1 MGSTDNLQILKK
13 TPFIYEDAEVIGNY
27 VYRKKDQIGA
37 GYTSYVFK
45 GKVIKD
51 NSYYAIKVID
61 TKKYSASSLEM
72 LENEIQILKNMNHPN
87 ILKLVEAI
95 KEGDFCYLIT

>member
-45 GKVIKD
+45 GKGIKD
-51 NSYYAIKVID
+51 NS
-61 TKKYSASSLEM
+61 
-72 LENEIQILKNMNHPN
+72 
-87 ILKLVEAI
+87 
-95 KEGDFCYLIT
+95 